1 MYWIDEDEG
10 LLPKFQNTNHNN
22 NIHILLF
29 YSFLVYRL
37 FYRPLILV
45 SAGTEASLTP
55 AISRCIY
62 LQDRD
67 GVDLEGV
74 SVINGD
80 ISH

>member
-1 MYWIDEDEG
+1 MIDN
-10 LLPKFQNTNHNN
+10 PNNTT
-22 NIHILLF
+22 ILLF
-29 YSFLVYRL
+29 YLFLVYRL
-37 FYRPLILV
+37 LYRPRTLV

-55 AISRCIY
+55 ASAISRCIY

>member
-1 MYWIDEDEG
+1 MKRNVSYESFVNDY
-10 LLPKFQNTNHNN
+10 N

-29 YSFLVYRL
+29 CLFLVYRL
-37 FYRPLILV
+37 FYRPLTIV
-45 SAGTEASLTP
+45 SEGTEASLTP
-55 AISRCIY
+55 ASDISRCIY

>member
-1 MYWIDEDEG
+1 MMND
-10 LLPKFQNTNHNN
+10 PNNTP
-22 NIHILLF
+22 ILLF
-29 YSFLVYRL
+29 CLFLVYVYRL
-37 FYRPLILV
+37 LYHPLTLV

-55 AISRCIY
+55 ASAISRCIY

>member
-1 MYWIDEDEG
+1 MIDN
-10 LLPKFQNTNHNN
+10 PNNTP
-22 NIHILLF
+22 ILLF
-29 YSFLVYRL
+29 CLFLVYRL
-37 FYRPLILV
+37 LHRPLILV

-55 AISRCIY
+55 ASAISRCIY

>member
-1 MYWIDEDEG
+1 MQRCNSQLMVRCY
-10 LLPKFQNTNHNN
+10 FMNF
-22 NIHILLF
+22 ILKA
-29 YSFLVYRL
+29 SRL

-45 SAGTEASLTP
+45 SVWTEASLTP
-55 AISRCIY
+55 ASAISRCIY
-62 LQDRD
+62 LQDRA